1 MSKFFFCHFF
11 RPFSF
16 GSGLFFLFHFPR
28 LPSTLPAATYI
39 LPSLS
44 VLVAFFRIAS
54 ITIYVTLY
62 LQVVAATEYIRKDS
76 HMAILDIFKISEY
89 QSTIQT
95 LENENRTLQSEIND
109 LQTEVAELQNFIPA
123 YRFLK

>member
-1 MSKFFFCHFF
+1 
-11 RPFSF
+11 
-16 GSGLFFLFHFPR
+16 
-28 LPSTLPAATYI
+28 
-39 LPSLS
+39 
-44 VLVAFFRIAS
+44 
-54 ITIYVTLY
+54 
-62 LQVVAATEYIRKDS
+62 
-76 HMAILDIFKISEY
+76 MAILDIFKISEY